1 MSLWFGPPLWPC
13 LTQSCTPLVIFLIL
27 LFRLLPFYSLCPPF
41 FPLYTP
47 VKLFIS
53 PPPSM
58 WPTYF
63 IIFLHQSYM
72 TRFPPFGW
80 SGSLIS
86 SYPMSFSLRCNH
98 PSLFFLSLNLQWCS
112 HLWFNLFYNF
122 TLLLWSNPVYLL
134 PHLLASNPLVFST
147 RLYLISQPLFLFSH
161 STTSLLATPITM
173 YHDWASKVTLPPLS
187 STPISSAISFLG
199 TTAPP
204 SSSYRL
210 FSFSLPTSPF
220 VSYISFPLPLAH
232 HPSQSS
238 FPPRHCFLPYEIVNH
253 LSSCF
258 CYTGSDK
265 NRQANSLKYTW
276 KTQTHSQTHAS
287 LICWFA
293 STRCIIHFF
302 THI

>member
-13 LTQSCTPLVIFLIL
+13 LTQWPLVIFLIL
-27 LFRLLPFYSLCPPF
+27 PCRLLPFYSLCPPF

-58 WPTYF
+58 RPTYF

-147 RLYLISQPLFLFSH
+147 RLYLISQPLPFQSLHYISISHTNNHVPWLSIQGHSSSPLIYPYLLCHLLFRYLCS
-161 STTSLLATPITM
+161 SLIL
-173 YHDWASKVTLPPLS
+173 LPPL
-187 STPISSAISFLG
+187 FLF
-199 TTAPP
+199 TTH
-204 SSSYRL
+204 L
-210 FSFSLPTSPF
+210 TICIL
-220 VSYISFPLPLAH
+220 ISFPLPLAH

-293 STRCIIHFF
+293 STRCIIHSF
-302 THI
+302 TRI

>member
-1 MSLWFGPPLWPC
+1 M
-13 LTQSCTPLVIFLIL
+13 
-27 LFRLLPFYSLCPPF
+27 R
-41 FPLYTP
+41 
-47 VKLFIS
+47 
-53 PPPSM
+53 
-58 WPTYF
+58 PTYF

-122 TLLLWSNPVYLL
+122 TLLLWSNPVYLS

-199 TTAPP
+199 TSAPP
-204 SSSYRL
+204 SSSYHL

-220 VSYISFPLPLAH
+220 VSLFIFLFLLPTTPLSRLS
-232 HPSQSS
+232 HPATASS
-238 FPPRHCFLPYEIVNH
+238 LMRLWI
-253 LSSCF
+253 
-258 CYTGSDK
+258 T
-265 NRQANSLKYTW
+265 SLVV
-276 KTQTHSQTHAS
+276 
-287 LICWFA
+287 FA
-293 STRCIIHFF
+293 TLGATKIGKKIH
-302 THI
+302 